1 MKMLKKFSSKKLIEI
16 YRNFHSI

>member
-1 MKMLKKFSSKKLIEI
+1 MKMLKKFLSKKLIEI